1 MDLNPQWITLISA
14 STAMIASIAGP
25 FVNTRIAKF
34 EFKTNVLSVN
44 RQKWIDTMRDLVA
57 SLNSQLL
64 IAAALRQTMNEPS
77 GILIA
82 RDPELSRRVENL
94 LRTVSKIELMLNP
107 LEQDHQQLNV
117 LMKEA
122 IDQLRSP
129 LLEDRVEDR
138 IEVISRDIIQVLQG
152 ILKQEWAR
160 VKRERSAR
168 PWRS

>member
-14 STAMIASIAGP
+14 STAMVASIAGP

-107 LEQDHQQLNV
+107 LN
-117 LMKEA
+117 
-122 IDQLRSP
+122 
-129 LLEDRVEDR
+129 R
-138 IEVISRDIIQVLQG
+138 IISN
-152 ILKQEWAR
+152 
-160 VKRERSAR
+160 SM
-168 PWRS
+168 S

>member
-1 MDLNPQWITLISA
+1 MV
-14 STAMIASIAGP
+14 ASIAGP

-107 LEQDHQQLNV
+107 LKQDHQQLNV

-122 IDQLRSP
+122 IDHLRSP

-138 IEVISRDIIQVLQG
+138 IEVISHDIIQVLQG
-152 ILKQEWAR
+152 ILKREWAR
-160 VKRERSAR
+160 VKRGE
-168 PWRS
+168 

>member
-14 STAMIASIAGP
+14 STAMVASIAGP

-57 SLNSQLL
+57 NLNSQLL

-107 LEQDHQQLNV
+107 LKQDHQQLNV

-122 IDQLRSP
+122 IDHLRSP

-138 IEVISRDIIQVLQG
+138 IEVISHDIIQVLQG
-152 ILKQEWAR
+152 ILKREWAR
-160 VKRERSAR
+160 VKRGE
-168 PWRS
+168 